1 MANLWALTLRELKSL
16 WYSPIAY
23 VIGALFLV
31 LQGFVFWLLVAAL
44 NDPRSEASFT
54 IAQAFFGPTFFYSIA
69 VLITVPFLTMR
80 TFSEEKR
87 TGSIELLL
95 TAPVTDAQ
103 VVLSKFL
110 GAWIAYILLWASTI
124 VFFLMLRSL
133 TAFDWGPVA
142 TGYLGTWLLGGVL
155 ISIGLLASSFTRN
168 QVIAAFLA
176 FVILMLLF
184 SVGILDW
191 FFKDP
196 ETSRL
201 IRYLSLLEHLTDF
214 SKGIVDTR
222 PMLYYLSLTA
232 TALFF
237 TGRVISNP
245 RWRS

>member
-95 TAPVTDAQ
+95 TAPVTDGQ

-110 GAWIAYILLWASTI
+110 GAWIAYILLWASTFI
-124 VFFLMLRSL
+124 FFLMLRSF

-142 TGYLGTWLLGGVL
+142 TGYLGTWLLGSVL
-155 ISIGLLASSFTRN
+155 ISIGILASSLTRN

-176 FVILMLLF
+176 FVTLMLLF

-196 ETSRL
+196 ETSR
-201 IRYLSLLEHLTDF
+201 IIHYLSLLDHLTDF

-222 PMLYYLSLTA
+222 PMLYYLSLTVI
-232 TALFF
+232 ALFW
-237 TGRVISNP
+237 TGRVIRNP